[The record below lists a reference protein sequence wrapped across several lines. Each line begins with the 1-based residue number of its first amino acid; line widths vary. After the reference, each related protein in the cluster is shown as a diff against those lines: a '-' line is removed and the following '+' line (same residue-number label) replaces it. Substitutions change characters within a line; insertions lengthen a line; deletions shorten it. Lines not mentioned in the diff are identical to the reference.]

1 MWAFSQGRNVLV
13 IFDRKRPSDV
23 VREFFWGEDGCRF
36 VVDDNLESG
45 LRSWFVSL
53 PPTLEIVEGATDVS
67 WVADFKNEGFNWSE
81 PRLTIGQVTHLGVSV

>member
-23 VREFFWGEDGCRF
+23 VREFFWGKDGRRF
-36 VVDDNLESG
+36 V
-45 LRSWFVSL
+45 
-53 PPTLEIVEGATDVS
+53 GATDVL

-81 PRLTIGQVTHLGVSV
+81 PRLTIGQVTHLGARCISLEKAIE